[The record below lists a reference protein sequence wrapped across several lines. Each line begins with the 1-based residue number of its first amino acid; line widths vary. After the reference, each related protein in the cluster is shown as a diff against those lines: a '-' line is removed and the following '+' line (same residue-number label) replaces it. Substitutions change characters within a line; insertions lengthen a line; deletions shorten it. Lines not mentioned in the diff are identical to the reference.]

1 MKKEYNKIITIVW
14 FILVLLLLWIGVTS
28 TIAAFKNPKLTETE
42 LFLRI
47 PKSFILNFK
56 QLNKGLNLNGN
67 Q

>member
-1 MKKEYNKIITIVW
+1 MKKKYSKIITIVW

-47 PKSFILNFK
+47 PKSFILNYE
-56 QLNKGLNLNGN
+56 
-67 Q
+67 

>member
-1 MKKEYNKIITIVW
+1 MRKKYSKITNIIW

-47 PKSFILNFK
+47 PKSFILNYE
-56 QLNKGLNLNGN
+56 
-67 Q
+67 

>member
-1 MKKEYNKIITIVW
+1 MEKKYSKITNIIW

-56 QLNKGLNLNGN
+56 
-67 Q
+67 